1 MDHLECVTTKRNR
14 WYWYLIVLFMSY
26 IVANTL
32 GAIPFMAIMMW
43 NLFRSRGIGDND
55 MALATDWMK
64 LSTEGID
71 TNVMLAVTLF
81 IFIVLLVAGAFFI
94 RQLQGR
100 SWTEVVNGTR
110 RVRWGH
116 FFGGFAV
123 WGAINVVVFAVGYVM
138 DPDNFE
144 FRFDVWRFIPL
155 LLIAVTM
162 IPIQAASEE
171 FFFRGYL
178 AQGVASWTH
187 SRWWTLVVPSV
198 LFGLMHTANPEVT
211 EYGFW
216 VMMPQYILLGAMFGL
231 AALLDDGIEVAMG
244 AHAVNNLLGA
254 VLTTYKGAALQ
265 TDALFMAREIDPTGD
280 LPGMMLSAIVFV
292 GVLSYLYKWKFGILN
307 QPVPSPHPESVDSTT
322 LTFTQG

>member
-1 MDHLECVTTKRNR
+1 
-14 WYWYLIVLFMSY
+14 
-26 IVANTL
+26 
-32 GAIPFMAIMMW
+32 
-43 NLFRSRGIGDND
+43 
-55 MALATDWMK
+55 
-64 LSTEGID
+64 
-71 TNVMLAVTLF
+71 
-81 IFIVLLVAGAFFI
+81 
-94 RQLQGR
+94 
-100 SWTEVVNGTR
+100 
-110 RVRWGH
+110 
-116 FFGGFAV
+116 
-123 WGAINVVVFAVGYVM
+123 
-138 DPDNFE
+138 
-144 FRFDVWRFIPL
+144 
-155 LLIAVTM
+155 M

-265 TDALFMAREIDPTGD
+265 TDRRIDDMGRGCRFLRRRSIRDPRRSQR
-280 LPGMMLSAIVFV
+280 SA
-292 GVLSYLYKWKFGILN
+292 
-307 QPVPSPHPESVDSTT
+307 
-322 LTFTQG
+322 